1 LREKRNRIVKEIII
15 VSEDRPG
22 LVADISTVLAEAEIN
37 IEFLS
42 AEIVGGTAITILS
55 AEHYDVALRA
65 LSAAGFHALTEDAI
79 VVRLDDKPGELARI
93 TRRFKEAGISLRSI
107 RIIRRDAGQSIV
119 ALSAPRTQEA
129 MELVKDVLITP

>member
-1 LREKRNRIVKEIII
+1 MKEIII

-22 LVADISTVLAEAEIN
+22 LVADISAVLAEAEIN

-55 AEHYDVALRA
+55 ADRYDVALRA

-107 RIIRRDAGQSIV
+107 RIIRRDRDAGQSIV

-129 MELVKDVLITP
+129 VELVKDVMITS

>member
-1 LREKRNRIVKEIII
+1 M
-15 VSEDRPG
+15 P
-22 LVADISTVLAEAEIN
+22 AEIAAYEN
-37 IEFLS
+37 R
-42 AEIVGGTAITILS
+42 
-55 AEHYDVALRA
+55 VALRA

-79 VVRLDDKPGELARI
+79 VVRLEDKPGELARI

-129 MELVKDVLITP
+129 MELVKDVMITS

>member
-1 LREKRNRIVKEIII
+1 MKEIII

-22 LVADISTVLAEAEIN
+22 LVADISSVLAEAEIN

-55 AEHYDVALRA
+55 ADRYDVALRA

-107 RIIRRDAGQSIV
+107 RIIRRDRDAGQSIV

-129 MELVKDVLITP
+129 MELVKDVMITS

>member
-1 LREKRNRIVKEIII
+1 MKEIII

-42 AEIVGGTAITILS
+42 AEILGGTAITILS
-55 AEHYDVALRA
+55 ADRYDAALRA

-107 RIIRRDAGQSIV
+107 RIIRRDRDAGQSIV

-129 MELVKDVLITP
+129 VELVKDVIISS